1 MISPCPVRG
10 KSLANKE
17 EAPGKPARFTKS
29 GRAGTEFGMVEFKRV
44 SYVFGSSWALK
55 DVSFTLEKGGF
66 LFLTGHSGAGK
77 TTLLRLLYAGLPLHR
92 GRATV
97 AGFELHKLR
106 RRHVPELRRRV
117 SVVFQDFKILP
128 QRTVFENVALALEV
142 RGVTRQHMERR
153 VRAIVRA
160 LGLESKSYTR
170 CAHLSGGEQQR
181 VAIAR
186 SMVVNP
192 KLILADEPTGNLDA
206 DLTTDLMNIFKQF
219 HSYGAT
225 VIMATHNRTIL
236 NMVPDAHI
244 LHLEQGQVAE
254 TTLPVEQDEPHTE
267 GLL

>member
-1 MISPCPVRG
+1 
-10 KSLANKE
+10 
-17 EAPGKPARFTKS
+17 
-29 GRAGTEFGMVEFKRV
+29 MVEFKRV
-44 SYVFGSSWALK
+44 SHVFGSSWALK
-55 DVSFTLEKGGF
+55 DVSFALDKGEF

-77 TTLLRLLYAGLPLHR
+77 TSLLRLMYAALALKR

-97 AGFELHKLR
+97 AGFDLHNLKR
-106 RRHVPELRRRV
+106 KHIPELRRRV

-128 QRTVFENVALALEV
+128 QRTVFDNVALALEV
-142 RGVTRQHMERR
+142 RGVGRQHLERR

-160 LGLESKSYTR
+160 LSLESKSYTR

-206 DLTTDLMNIFKQF
+206 DLTLDLMNIFKQF

-225 VIMATHNRTIL
+225 VIMATHNRQVL
-236 NMVPDAHI
+236 EMVPEAHI
-244 LHLEQGQVAE
+244 LHLEHGQVAE
-254 TTLPVEQDEPHTE
+254 TTLPGQPEPEPE